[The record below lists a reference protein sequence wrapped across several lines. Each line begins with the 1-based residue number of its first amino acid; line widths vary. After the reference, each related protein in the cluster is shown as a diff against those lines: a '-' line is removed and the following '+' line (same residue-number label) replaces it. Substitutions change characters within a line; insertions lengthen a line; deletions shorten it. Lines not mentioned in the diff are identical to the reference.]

1 MAWIE
6 SHQTL
11 SRHRKTLKTAGR
23 LSVDRHKLIGHL
35 HELWWWGLD
44 NVGVSGVIENSTSY
58 EIATA
63 AQWDGDPDAFV
74 EALVYG
80 GFIDRDGDKLQLH
93 DWYEYAGQLIE
104 KRIEERDRSRRRR
117 EEKKNQGTTGGQPAD
132 GQAGDHTA
140 DHSATDGRPMATV
153 PYPTVP
159 NTDKNGGD
167 VTASL
172 DREPT
177 DEEMNNLI
185 FGVFGAAG
193 KDVYDQLGADIA
205 KTSKAVVA
213 LALREAA
220 VKAKKS
226 RPKYYRQIMV
236 SWGKAKTLADVAAIQ
251 ADHGRA
257 SDNAQAGPHTPPNAR
272 EVIAEQKL
280 TAAQIELYKR
290 AEAAHRTA
298 S

>member
-58 EIATA
+58 EIAAA

-74 EALVYG
+74 EALIYG

-117 EEKKNQGTTGGQPAD
+117 EEKKNQGATGGQPPDAPD
-132 GQAGDHTA
+132 GDRGSDQG
-140 DHSATDGRPMATV
+140 ATDGRPTATV
-153 PYPTVP
+153 PSSLLLPPLTP
-159 NTDKNGGD
+159 PNGGEDGVVSSVVSSVVSAWEQATGELIGDPD
-167 VTASL
+167 VESFLPWFGEHNMDIALMPAAVETARKQKRQRRVAPSYVAGVL
-172 DREPT
+172 RNWHAEGITRAEHLPDNRNAREPT
-177 DEEMNNLI
+177 
-185 FGVFGAAG
+185 
-193 KDVYDQLGADIA
+193 
-205 KTSKAVVA
+205 
-213 LALREAA
+213 
-220 VKAKKS
+220 
-226 RPKYYRQIMV
+226 
-236 SWGKAKTLADVAAIQ
+236 
-251 ADHGRA
+251 
-257 SDNAQAGPHTPPNAR
+257 PNAR
-272 EVIAEQKL
+272 TAVAEQKL

-290 AEAAHRTA
+290 AEAGHRTA